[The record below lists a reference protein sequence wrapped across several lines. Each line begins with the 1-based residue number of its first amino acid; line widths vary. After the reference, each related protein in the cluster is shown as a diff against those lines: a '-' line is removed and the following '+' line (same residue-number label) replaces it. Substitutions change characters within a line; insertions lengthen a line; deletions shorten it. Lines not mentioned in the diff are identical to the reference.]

1 MKGSSISASTPSS
14 EEKVDLRSS
23 FFFCLIW
30 PKCRE
35 DKKNHCKNKKQGSCE
50 EMKDKLWNIW
60 QADTGRF
67 RVNRVSFY
75 GSAPTLRRTRGMM
88 WNTFKGARGP
98 THLVSIYP
106 VTGRHAL
113 WPLYTPTKRIPR
125 VRWHGR
131 ALMASRARA
140 GPHSQTEQLL
150 WRCPRPTHQ
159 PPPHLLPVAAP
170 AASILQTP
178 CFFFSGC
185 VTFGGSRLITSAV
198 RRLEN

>member
-35 DKKNHCKNKKQGSCE
+35 DKKTHCKNKKQGSCE

-113 WPLYTPTKRIPR
+113 WPLYIIYSHKKDTESALARPHADGEPR
-125 VRWHGR
+125 SGR
-131 ALMASRARA
+131 PAFSDRAA
-140 GPHSQTEQLL
+140 FVEV
-150 WRCPRPTHQ
+150 
-159 PPPHLLPVAAP
+159 PPPHPTFYPWLRPLPAF
-170 AASILQTP
+170 SERHT
-178 CFFFSGC
+178 FFLFW
-185 VTFGGSRLITSAV
+185 LHDLPWKQI
-198 RRLEN
+198 N

>member
-1 MKGSSISASTPSS
+1 MKVSSNSASTPSS
-14 EEKVDLRSS
+14 EEKVGLRFSS
-23 FFFCLIW
+23 FLSVSSGQNVE
-30 PKCRE
+30 KTE
-35 DKKNHCKNKKQGSCE
+35 KKHSKNKKQGSCE

-106 VTGRHAL
+106 LTGRHAL

-131 ALMASRARA
+131 VLMAGRARA

-150 WRCPRPTHQ
+150 WRCLPHPRHSPAPT
-159 PPPHLLPVAAP
+159 PPFTRGCARCQHSPNG
-170 AASILQTP
+170 I
-178 CFFFSGC
+178 FFFP
-185 VTFGGSRLITSAV
+185 VP
-198 RRLEN
+198 